1 MDQPASMR
9 FYVVTNS
16 TLFGI
21 WEARE
26 EDLAEL
32 LRTHPGYSIVQWY
45 RSRREAEAYISN
57 VRASSRD
64 QKVS

>member
-1 MDQPASMR
+1 MDQSASAC
-9 FYVVTNS
+9 FYVVTNN

-32 LRTHPGYSIVQWY
+32 LRTHPGYSIVESY
-45 RSRREAEAYISN
+45 SSRQEAEAYIVH
-57 VRASSRD
+57 VRGN
-64 QKVS
+64 